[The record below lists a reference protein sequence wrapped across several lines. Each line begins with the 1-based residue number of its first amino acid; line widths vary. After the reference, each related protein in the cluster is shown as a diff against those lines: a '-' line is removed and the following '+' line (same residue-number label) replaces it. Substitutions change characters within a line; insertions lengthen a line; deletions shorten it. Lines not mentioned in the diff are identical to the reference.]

1 MPPREFV
8 ALQTGERV
16 FLRMPEASDQDEFL
30 ALRRESHEFHRQW
43 EPRPAPGV
51 DPFGEESFARYLRGR
66 HQENLERTLLC
77 RREDGAILGAIN
89 LSEIVRGPFQSAYL
103 GYWIGA
109 DHARSGY
116 MTEGLELMLRHSFLS
131 LELHRIEANIRPEN
145 TPSLKLVK
153 RVGFQKEG
161 YSPRYLNI
169 DGAWRDHERWTR
181 LCDEWATDRGEVV
194 RWGR

>member
-1 MPPREFV
+1 MSPPEFV

-16 FLRMPEASDQDEFL
+16 FLRLPEAADQDEFL
-30 ALRRESHEFHRQW
+30 ALRRASQEFHRRW
-43 EPRPAPGV
+43 EPRPVAGV
-51 DPFGEESFARYLRGR
+51 DPFGAESFARYLRGR

-109 DHARSGY
+109 EHAQNGY
-116 MTEGLELMLRHSFLS
+116 MTEGLELLLRHAFLS
-131 LELHRIEANIRPEN
+131 LELHRLEANIRPEN
-145 TPSLKLVK
+145 TPSLKLVQ
-153 RVGFQKEG
+153 RLGFRKEG
-161 YSPRYLNI
+161 FSPRYLNI

-181 LCDEWATDRGEVV
+181 LSDEWGGDRGELV